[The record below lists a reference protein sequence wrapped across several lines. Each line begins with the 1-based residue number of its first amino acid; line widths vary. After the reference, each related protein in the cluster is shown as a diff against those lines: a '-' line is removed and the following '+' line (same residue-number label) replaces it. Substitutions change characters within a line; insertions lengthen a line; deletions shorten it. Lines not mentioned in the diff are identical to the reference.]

1 MLRPTCVGA
10 GNGISHDAVNN
21 SERKL
26 FQTGVKKIAIISAA
40 ASAGISLH
48 ADRGN
53 PAPGRRRRVHITL
66 ELPWSSFVAVQR
78 A

>member
-1 MLRPTCVGA
+1 M
-10 GNGISHDAVNN
+10 NN
-21 SERKL
+21 NERRL
-26 FQTGVKKIAIISAA
+26 FQLGKKKIAIISAA

-53 PAPGRRRRVHITL
+53 PAAGRLRRVHITL

-78 A
+78 ASSCGRGECAAG